1 MKNYRKGYLYVNGH
15 LLGRYWELGPQ
26 ERLFC
31 PGVWLKQGVNEVL
44 VFELLESGLQEVK
57 GVGVLRED
65 MWLNIVIFK
74 GVNDPRSYNNIE
86 MKQEIEGA
94 VDDVKSF
101 YGASR
106 RFLEVCE
113 KPDVA
118 GNIVAIQSSRR
129 SPPHALSDLPS
140 WEVSATSS
148 NCSSFPLT
156 TSSSADPIHY
166 FIIHIKY

>member
-65 MWLNIVIFK
+65 M
-74 GVNDPRSYNNIE
+74 
-86 MKQEIEGA
+86 
-94 VDDVKSF
+94 
-101 YGASR
+101 
-106 RFLEVCE
+106 
-113 KPDVA
+113 
-118 GNIVAIQSSRR
+118 
-129 SPPHALSDLPS
+129 
-140 WEVSATSS
+140 
-148 NCSSFPLT
+148 
-156 TSSSADPIHY
+156 
-166 FIIHIKY
+166 